1 MARKPRDV
9 DFGIVILINF
19 THVSSYKLLKLTLSI
34 CFALLLSVVFTT
46 SVKAVDYYVS
56 PSGDD
61 VNSGTSLETPWK
73 TNAPINQ
80 TDFEPS
86 DRILFEGGQI
96 FVFSD
101 AFGIRFTSE
110 DAGTPT
116 QPIVIGSYGEGRATL
131 DGQGGATIVVNDMGG
146 IEISNLNLVNGS
158 GGEGVVVGI
167 SEDAILPE
175 PVKYEH
181 VYMDNLDISG
191 FNRGILVWG
200 KYGSGLKDVRI
211 TNVSAHDNNL
221 NGIEVLA
228 LFTKTEIVYS
238 HRDIYIGNNR
248 VYNNRGGANS
258 GSGIKVS
265 GVENAVIER
274 NEAFNNGETGGNS
287 LGGPVGIWA
296 FQCKNVI
303 IQFNESHHNKTGV
316 LVDGGG
322 FDLDAGATFSVVQYN
337 YSHDNE
343 GPGYLAAE
351 PKLGQPYHHNVFR
364 YNISENDVRQNSGG
378 AITLWQD
385 GNGISD
391 VEFYG
396 NTIYIT
402 KNTTYR
408 STVAAV
414 RLMSTTNNVSF
425 RNNILIAKGGAPL
438 ILSKKSQTNINFQ
451 GNNYWTYGGRF
462 SVKWLSPN
470 YTSLTAWRTATG
482 QESLNGTPTGTHVD
496 PQITNPGAGGTIGDP
511 NLLTTLTAYRL
522 NSTSPLIDTGLNL
535 PILFG
540 VDPGLSDFFGN
551 SIPMGGNFDVGAN
564 EFLN

>member
-1 MARKPRDV
+1 MEVARKPRDV
-9 DFGIVILINF
+9 DFGIIILINF

-221 NGIEVLA
+221 NGI
-228 LFTKTEIVYS
+228 
-238 HRDIYIGNNR
+238 
-248 VYNNRGGANS
+248 
-258 GSGIKVS
+258 
-265 GVENAVIER
+265 
-274 NEAFNNGETGGNS
+274 
-287 LGGPVGIWA
+287 
-296 FQCKNVI
+296 
-303 IQFNESHHNKTGV
+303 
-316 LVDGGG
+316 
-322 FDLDAGATFSVVQYN
+322 
-337 YSHDNE
+337 
-343 GPGYLAAE
+343 
-351 PKLGQPYHHNVFR
+351 
-364 YNISENDVRQNSGG
+364 
-378 AITLWQD
+378 
-385 GNGISD
+385 
-391 VEFYG
+391 
-396 NTIYIT
+396 
-402 KNTTYR
+402 
-408 STVAAV
+408 
-414 RLMSTTNNVSF
+414 
-425 RNNILIAKGGAPL
+425 
-438 ILSKKSQTNINFQ
+438 
-451 GNNYWTYGGRF
+451 
-462 SVKWLSPN
+462 
-470 YTSLTAWRTATG
+470 
-482 QESLNGTPTGTHVD
+482 
-496 PQITNPGAGGTIGDP
+496 
-511 NLLTTLTAYRL
+511 
-522 NSTSPLIDTGLNL
+522 
-535 PILFG
+535 
-540 VDPGLSDFFGN
+540 
-551 SIPMGGNFDVGAN
+551 
-564 EFLN
+564 